1 MPLIKQKVALEGIR
15 FYAYHGFYPEEQ
27 KIGNEFF
34 IDLETEMT
42 VEENLS
48 DELSKTVNYERLF
61 EIVSKEMQ
69 TPRKLLE
76 TVAHYILKEVIRE
89 FDFLDAATI
98 RIKKQNLP
106 VKGEVKNS
114 LIELTYSK

>member
-48 DELSKTVNYERLF
+48 DELSKTFR
-61 EIVSKEMQ
+61 
-69 TPRKLLE
+69 
-76 TVAHYILKEVIRE
+76 
-89 FDFLDAATI
+89 D
-98 RIKKQNLP
+98 RIKGNA
-106 VKGEVKNS
+106 NS
-114 LIELTYSK
+114 TQTFRNRSALHFEGSDQRV